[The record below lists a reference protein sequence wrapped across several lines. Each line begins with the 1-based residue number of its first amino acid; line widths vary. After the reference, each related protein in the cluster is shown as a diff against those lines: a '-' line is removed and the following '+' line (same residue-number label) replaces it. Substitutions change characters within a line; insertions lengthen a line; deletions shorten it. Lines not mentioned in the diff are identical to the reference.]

1 MVIFLKYIS
10 NKVPQENLLLSE
22 IHPYW
27 NLAGGKPPVENMISE
42 NEDLSN
48 DRITSTL
55 SSGFSISGLVDPSVQ
70 HQYPS
75 PPRTEGWRTILKT
88 TSLAIE
94 IPQQFSLGCWRRQN
108 SKAKEHGRS
117 ETKCF
122 SVSLL
127 GFWFK
132 FSPANLSPSLSFLF
146 FFSPTG
152 IFIFRA
158 VKSRSWTSWSKSL
171 LYSMQW
177 GRGGLTFEN
186 IGALTCKFKK
196 SKG

>member
-1 MVIFLKYIS
+1 
-10 NKVPQENLLLSE
+10 
-22 IHPYW
+22 
-27 NLAGGKPPVENMISE
+27 MISE

-88 TSLAIE
+88 TSLAIQM
-94 IPQQFSLGCWRRQN
+94 PQQFSLGCWRRQN

-132 FSPANLSPSLSFLF
+132 FSPANLFPLLVLPLLLLPNRHLHFPSREIEKLNVLIKESSLF
-146 FFSPTG
+146 NAMG
-152 IFIFRA
+152 E
-158 VKSRSWTSWSKSL
+158 
-171 LYSMQW
+171 
-177 GRGGLTFEN
+177 GRINFWKHWCVNL
-186 IGALTCKFKK
+186 
-196 SKG
+196 